1 MLVLSRVRI
10 YSMPASPQV
19 DFPFKVSPAEQDIIT
34 MQPNSSLILLG
45 RSGTGKVS
53 DL

>member
-1 MLVLSRVRI
+1 M
-10 YSMPASPQV
+10 QV

-45 RSGTGKVS
+45 RSGTGKAS
-53 DL
+53 DFWWRFHSCVH